1 MKITKIIISTEITAM
16 DNEIPKFI
24 LLCLSIQIIF
34 FISRIGNGLL
44 SIMSRLLIT
53 SCRVSAFVLKR
64 TSERFQIVG
73 QRWISSSTDILNP
86 DSNSNLF
93 VDTLHPLPTLSCW
106 WDFTAMC
113 CWLNPPL
120 QEIQIVC
127 GVAEYI
133 MNVFDENG
141 SINSSISKKVAG
153 HLAFRFV

>member
-1 MKITKIIISTEITAM
+1 MKVTKITIITEITAIEI
-16 DNEIPKFI
+16 EIPKFI
-24 LLCLSIQIIF
+24 LLWLFIQIIF

-44 SIMSRLLIT
+44 SSMSRLLIT

-73 QRWISSSTDILNP
+73 QRWISSSTDISNP

-120 QEIQIVC
+120 QEIRIVC

-133 MNVFDENG
+133 IKVFDENG
-141 SINSSISKKVAG
+141 SIDSSISKKVAG
-153 HLAFRFV
+153 HFALRFV